1 VVNRAALLSFAVV
14 LAAAGCGG
22 GGGEEP
28 SASGAGVVSAGTYEG
43 DGFSFSYPGYAWVEL
58 ESRLPEPAVTPEV
71 ALGLPQP
78 NENIPSLNL
87 MNVTVGQAPQP
98 ITKEDIPDAMPTFR
112 AFIRQ
117 LAEREGGRVVVKPA
131 ETTLDGLPG
140 FDAEISG
147 SVSGNPVRIRTTFAW
162 EGRTQY
168 QVNCQY
174 TLSHAEEMLSG
185 CDQVLESFQV
195 SRA

>member
-1 VVNRAALLSFAVV
+1 
-14 LAAAGCGG
+14 
-22 GGGEEP
+22 
-28 SASGAGVVSAGTYEG
+28 
-43 DGFSFSYPGYAWVEL
+43 
-58 ESRLPEPAVTPEV
+58 
-71 ALGLPQP
+71 
-78 NENIPSLNL
+78 

-98 ITKEDIPDAMPTFR
+98 ITNEDIPDAMPTFR

-131 ETTLDGLPG
+131 ETKLDGLPG

-147 SVSGNPVRIRTTFAW
+147 SISGNPVRIRTTFAW
-162 EGRTQY
+162 DGRTQY

-174 TLSHAEEMLSG
+174 TLSHAEEMLPG

-195 SRA
+195 TRTR